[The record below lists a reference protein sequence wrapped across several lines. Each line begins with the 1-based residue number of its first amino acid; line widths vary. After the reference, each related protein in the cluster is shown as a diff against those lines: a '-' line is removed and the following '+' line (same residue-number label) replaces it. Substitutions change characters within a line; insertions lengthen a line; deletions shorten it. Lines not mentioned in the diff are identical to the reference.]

1 MKKVIITTLL
11 LCIGIAAHSQIQ
23 NKFWGLVLSECYTSL
38 TQVKDLIND
47 KCEYVNIEEDNI
59 SAFKGKF
66 GGYDWKFIDFSFYKG
81 YYSYMLYHVRFSSA
95 FKEKSTAEDRFNGLK
110 MSLQSKYSE
119 MDVSNPEKYSFNWR
133 DNESRHSCHLSM
145 QLAESKGG
153 ELLWYV
159 NLSYY
164 DAGLLNKA
172 VSEDEEEL

>member
-23 NKFWGLVLSECYTSL
+23 NKFWGLVLSKSYTSL

-47 KCEYVNIEEDNI
+47 KCEYVYIEEDNI
-59 SAFKGKF
+59 TACKGKF
-66 GGYDWKFIDFSFYKG
+66 GGYEWDFINFSFYK
-81 YYSYMLYHVRFSSA
+81 YRLYNVRFSSV

-119 MDVSNPEKYSFNWR
+119 MDVSNPEKYSFFWR
-133 DNESRHSCHLSM
+133 DNERGHSCNILMH
-145 QLAESKGG
+145 LAESNSG

-159 NLSYY
+159 HLSYF
-164 DAGLLNKA
+164 DAKLLNKA